1 MAKRPISIDDLA
13 DKLPASMKEDRETPK
28 AELYRPVADVEMN
41 TEKIIFRCSKEFKER
56 LKNKA
61 AEEHLDVSSYIR
73 RVIYQ
78 DIENHR

>member
-28 AELYRPVADVEMN
+28 AELYRPVAEKETN
-41 TEKIIFRCSKEFKER
+41 TETVIFKCSKEFKER

-61 AEEHLDVSSYIR
+61 ADEHLDVSSYIR

-78 DIENHR
+78 DMDNRR